1 MARPS
6 ALDIRI
12 VIAVLIGGYGLVI
25 TVLGLGFTTDAEITK
40 SAGVNINLWA
50 GIGMLLLAGGFVL
63 WTRLR
68 PLRADDVDGADDVED
83 SNRSSRE
90 HPQ

>member
-68 PLRADDVDGADDVED
+68 PLRADDVDGVDDVED